1 MTTITVDGKQTEIE
15 QQSAKTKSSL
25 RTLPLIGSFREYFL
39 QVKGAQELN
48 KQVCGNC
55 YNHEYDGFVFVDELG
70 ERMRANYLTSAFP
83 KFLESHGLR
92 RMRFHDLR
100 HTCASL
106 LLSNGISMKQIQIW
120 LGHSTFSTTADIYAH
135 LDYSAQEA
143 SANAMNGMFN
153 RPEKE
158 EQLA

>member
-1 MTTITVDGKQTEIE
+1 MPTAVSLWAFLRPLGSLAAVALLCSEIYI
-15 QQSAKTKSSL
+15 QQISEYGGTK
-25 RTLPLIGSFREYFL
+25 
-39 QVKGAQELN
+39 N
-48 KQVCGNC
+48 
-55 YNHEYDGFVFVDELG
+55 
-70 ERMRANYLTSAFP
+70 
-83 KFLESHGLR
+83 
-92 RMRFHDLR
+92 DLR

-120 LGHSTFSTTADIYAH
+120 LGHSTFSTTADICAH

>member
-1 MTTITVDGKQTEIE
+1 MASIDPQLTCNGDLPKLTEHFSWLIE
-15 QQSAKTKSSL
+15 K
-25 RTLPLIGSFREYFL
+25 Y
-39 QVKGAQELN
+39 
-48 KQVCGNC
+48 
-55 YNHEYDGFVFVDELG
+55 
-70 ERMRANYLTSAFP
+70 
-83 KFLESHGLR
+83 GLR
-92 RMRFHDLR
+92 KVRFHDLR

>member
-1 MTTITVDGKQTEIE
+1 
-15 QQSAKTKSSL
+15 
-25 RTLPLIGSFREYFL
+25 
-39 QVKGAQELN
+39 
-48 KQVCGNC
+48 
-55 YNHEYDGFVFVDELG
+55 
-70 ERMRANYLTSAFP
+70 
-83 KFLESHGLR
+83 
-92 RMRFHDLR
+92 MRFHDLR
-100 HTCASL
+100 HSCASL
-106 LLSNGISMKQIQIW
+106 LLANGVPLKHIQEWLGHSDFTTTANIYAHLDYKSKIW